1 MTGSVRAVL
10 SAVAVLAGAGAL
22 PASALEVNLSAQ
34 RATVRVGEQFTVA
47 VEVRGEGMGGLPK
60 PSLPQVENL
69 RVIGRPYT
77 SQGFEYVNGTARSTV
92 TLQYVLVAD
101 AEGDYTI
108 GPVHASQGDE
118 SAVSGTVNVTVEPG
132 GSTASAPRRLGEEQP
147 ETNGSADDGKE
158 LIVLARVDDDTPY
171 VNEQIQYTFTFLE
184 RADLLQLNYERPS
197 WDGFWAED
205 LDSTEPTEVMYEG
218 RRYRAQRVRTAL
230 FPMSPGELEI
240 GPAKLRVT
248 VAERRRR
255 TRDPFDVFGRGDPFG
270 LFQRGREVVLTTDP
284 VDVQVRP
291 LPEEGKP
298 QDFSGAVG
306 AFTLT
311 ADTDRDEVKAGEAV
325 TLRVTLAGEGQV
337 KGVPAPD
344 LSVLEDF
351 RLYES
356 KSDEASEVRDGRIVG
371 RKTWEFVLVPVSG
384 GQTEIPPVR
393 LSAFDPSSERYV
405 ELATPA
411 IPVRVEATDLDEALA
426 RGDDPSVAKER
437 VRLQQ
442 RDIRYLKPAPE
453 RLRRAADSPFTGP
466 GFLLAHAVPV
476 LALAGSTLF
485 RRHRDRLRSDVRY
498 ARRRGAAK
506 TAARRLKEARA
517 ALDRGEL
524 GDLFGELSA
533 GLRGYVADRLH
544 LAAANLDDEDVRQ
557 GLSESGFPAEDTD
570 ELFRILSSCD
580 SARYSPLGTDAGAAA
595 RLLEHGEAWLT
606 QAERR

>member
-1 MTGSVRAVL
+1 MTGSSMRAAL
-10 SAVAVLAGAGAL
+10 LAAAVVVGAAAA
-22 PASALEVNLSAQ
+22 PAAALEVSLSAQ
-34 RATVRVGEQFTVA
+34 RSTVRVGEQFTVA
-47 VEVRGEGMGGLPK
+47 VEVRGDGMGGLPK
-60 PSLPQVENL
+60 PELPAVANV

-77 SQGFEYVNGTARSTV
+77 SQGFEYINGVARSTV

-101 AEGDYTI
+101 AEGEYTL
-108 GPVHASQGDE
+108 GPVSASKGDE
-118 SAVSGTVNVTVEPG
+118 SAVSGTVTVAVEPA
-132 GSTASAPRRLGEEQP
+132 GSTATAPRRLGDEP
-147 ETNGSADDGKE
+147 AAATDNGKD
-158 LIVLARVDDDTPY
+158 LMVLARVDDDRPY

-197 WDGFWAED
+197 WEGLWAED

-230 FPMSPGELEI
+230 FPMAPGDLEI
-240 GPAKLRVT
+240 GPATLRVT

-255 TRDPFDVFGRGDPFG
+255 DPFDAFGGGRDPFN

-284 VDVQVRP
+284 VAIHVRP

-298 QDFSGAVG
+298 EGFSGAVG
-306 AFTLT
+306 SFTLT
-311 ADTDRDEVKAGEAV
+311 AATDRQELKAGEAV

-351 RLYES
+351 RIYQS
-356 KSDEASEVRDGRIVG
+356 QSDEKSEVRDGRIVG
-371 RKTWEFVLVPVSG
+371 RKTWEYVLVPVTG
-384 GQTEIPPVR
+384 GDVEIPSVR
-393 LSAFDPSSERYV
+393 LSAFDPGGERYV
-405 ELATPA
+405 ELSTPA

-453 RLRRAADSPFTGP
+453 RLRRAGASPFASP
-466 GFLLAHAVPV
+466 AFLLAHAVPV
-476 LALAGSTLF
+476 LAVAGSTLF

-506 TAARRLKEARA
+506 AAARRLRSARR
-517 ALDRGEL
+517 ALDSGDL
-524 GDLFGELSA
+524 GALFGELSA

-544 LAAANLDDEDVRQ
+544 LAAANLDDEEVRR
-557 GLSESGFPAEDTD
+557 GLAEAGFPGDAADT
-570 ELFRILSSCD
+570 LFRILSSCD
-580 SARYSPLGTDAGAAA
+580 SARYSPLGSDPSAAA
-595 RLLEHGEAWLT
+595 QLLADGEEWIAK
-606 QAERR
+606 AERR